1 MNCIKLNGFV
11 FELELNPKVYKTV
24 EKLFKGNTTT
34 RAWRWTQI
42 RNVGEKGLDHF
53 ICTRK
58 TTQKTTTSLNPS
70 ALHTQVLVF
79 WPIKKSDFS
88 TCYSSSRSNPEQKSW
103 TDTFTVHPRSR
114 YEALCVSDSVSVWI
128 NLALHKMYDF
138 RFQRDR
144 LELIRRMKW
153 LY

>member
-1 MNCIKLNGFV
+1 MSCIKLNGFV

-34 RAWRWTQI
+34 RAWRWAQI
-42 RNVGEKGLDHF
+42 RNGGEKGLDHF
-53 ICTRK
+53 ICTR
-58 TTQKTTTSLNPS
+58 KTTTSLNPS

-79 WPIKKSDFS
+79 WPIKSDFS

-128 NLALHKMYDF
+128 KNLALHKMYDF

>member
-24 EKLFKGNTTT
+24 ENLFKGNTTT

-42 RNVGEKGLDHF
+42 RNVGEKSLDHF

-58 TTQKTTTSLNPS
+58 TAQKTTTSLNPS

-79 WPIKKSDFS
+79 WPIKKVIFLPAAVQAGQ
-88 TCYSSSRSNPEQKSW
+88 TQNRSHEQTHSQFIQDPDMKPFVFL
-103 TDTFTVHPRSR
+103 T
-114 YEALCVSDSVSVWI
+114 LC
-128 NLALHKMYDF
+128 LFGLKT
-138 RFQRDR
+138 
-144 LELIRRMKW
+144 
-153 LY
+153 